1 MLEGVINFDKEIA
14 RLEKEVKKN
23 TKELLGVQKRLN
35 NESFLDKAPDN
46 IIQKV
51 KAQHA
56 DLEEENNKLKE
67 NLERIVKMK

>member
-14 RLEKEVKKN
+14 RLEKEVEKN

-51 KAQHA
+51 KAQYS